1 MNRLWWGTLLL
12 LLVGCKSTPDQ
23 YVYSSGA
30 LKQDNQV
37 FLQDIEAQGFDKE
50 ELTEVAAQAFRN
62 GRCDKA
68 LLLAEKF
75 NLPVNYR
82 TDYQTLFQCLMQ
94 KKHYDL
100 AERALALG
108 AEPAFVPSA
117 DPDQDNALV
126 LAARYGQLSLVKAL
140 MKAGQ
145 TPGKAAFH
153 AGVSGEY
160 HRDPEMCLK
169 MLDTFRPY
177 VSRSILRYR
186 SGDAPVLYQ
195 LLTNQFTETA
205 VLPIVRELLQLGVL
219 PDDGQQR
226 NAVHPAGATFAF
238 KDTPLL
244 LVPEQSVLAAMLIK
258 AGADPAARAKRQRAE
273 RLAAIRSGMTL
284 KQGLV
289 IDIRKTGVQVQDS
302 AGSRWL
308 NWSDI
313 SI

>member
-1 MNRLWWGTLLL
+1 MNRLCWGTFLLV
-12 LLVGCKSTPDQ
+12 LVGCKSTPDQ

-30 LKQDNQV
+30 LRQDNQV
-37 FLQDIEAQGFDKE
+37 FLQDIEAQGFNKA

-75 NLPVNYR
+75 NLPVNYS

-108 AEPAFVPSA
+108 AEPAFVPSTTA
-117 DPDQDNALV
+117 EQDNALV
-126 LAARYGQLSLVKAL
+126 VAARYGQLSLVKAL
-140 MKAGQ
+140 MRQGQ

-153 AGVSGEY
+153 AGVGAEF
-160 HRDPEMCLK
+160 HRDPAIALQ
-169 MLDTFRPY
+169 MLETFRPY
-177 VSRSILRYR
+177 ISRSVLRYR
-186 SGDAPVLYQ
+186 SGDSPVLYQ
-195 LLTNQFTETA
+195 LLSNQFTETA
-205 VLPIVRELLQLGVL
+205 VLPVVKELLQLGVL

-226 NAVHPAGATFAF
+226 NAVHPVGATFAF

-273 RLAAIRSGMTL
+273 RLAAIRTGMTL

-289 IDIRKTGVQVQDS
+289 LDIRKTGVQVQDI
-302 AGSRWL
+302 AGSHWL
-308 NWSDI
+308 NWDDI